1 MRVLTI
7 CPYPPQQDGIGYHAS
22 ELIAALPSDIERHVL
37 TTGSAALVE
46 EPTIETI
53 AIHRLRERNPV
64 LTLRAWGVVRRLNPD
79 VIHMHF
85 AVSLLGTRYL
95 AIFVAGLMARRRL
108 GVPVVLT
115 DHEVVRDVD
124 TLGPFGT
131 LLHGRLA
138 TLVDVVLVYS
148 NEAKEVLTDRCGVD
162 AAKVIVVPHGMTP
175 RLTTHKLLG
184 PGRALFCTFGFIQRD
199 KGIDIFL
206 DAVALL
212 RADPSCP
219 PFEVVV
225 AGSVRARRGIFRI
238 FGRADRKYAQQID
251 ETIQNDLADIVSRCP
266 FLPESDL
273 YHMLHRCRAFVA
285 PYRRTTQSG
294 AVNRAA
300 GAGSAIVA
308 SDLPGLR
315 ASLGDA
321 ALWFEVGNS
330 QSLASAMRRLLIDPS
345 ETDRLRA
352 ATRNALASQS
362 MEATAAIQADLWR
375 LLVKEATLT

>member
-1 MRVLTI
+1 MRLLMI
-7 CPYPPQQDGIGYHAS
+7 CPYPPQQDGIGHHAS
-22 ELIAALPSDIERHVL
+22 ELLAALPSDIESHVL
-37 TTGSAALVE
+37 TTGPAALAE

-53 AIHRLRERNPV
+53 AVHRLGQGNPV
-64 LTLRAWGVVRRLNPD
+64 LPVRAWSLVRRLSPD
-79 VIHMHF
+79 VVHMHF
-85 AVSLLGTRYL
+85 AVSLLGTRYV
-95 AIFVAGLMARRRL
+95 AVFVAGLMARRRL
-108 GVPVVLT
+108 GVPVVIT

-138 TLVDVVLVYS
+138 ALVDVVVVYS
-148 NEAKEVLTDRCGVD
+148 DEAKSVLTERCGVD

-175 RLTTHKLLG
+175 RLTTHEAPG
-184 PGRALFCTFGFIQRD
+184 SGRALFCTFGFIQRD
-199 KGIDIFL
+199 KGIDILL
-206 DAVALL
+206 DAVGLL
-212 RADPSCP
+212 RADALCP
-219 PFEVVV
+219 PFEVIVS
-225 AGSVRARRGIFRI
+225 GSVRARRGIFRL
-238 FGRADRKYAQQID
+238 FGRADRKYAREIDQI
-251 ETIQNDLADIVSRCP
+251 IRNDLADIVSRRP
-266 FLPESDL
+266 FLPETEL

-321 ALWFEVGNS
+321 ALWFEVGNPL
-330 QSLASAMRRLLIDPS
+330 SLANALRRLLADPS

-352 ATRNALASQS
+352 ASRKALESQS
-362 MEATAAIQADLWR
+362 MEATAAIQAELWR
-375 LLVKEATLT
+375 RLVKEAMLT

>member
-7 CPYPPQQDGIGYHAS
+7 CPYPPQQDGIGHHAS
-22 ELIAALPSDIERHVL
+22 ELLAALPSDIERHVL

-46 EPTIETI
+46 GPSIETI
-53 AIHRLRERNPV
+53 AVHRLPERNPV
-64 LTLRAWGVVRRLNPD
+64 LPVRAWSVVRRLSPD
-79 VIHMHF
+79 VVHMHF

-124 TLGPFGT
+124 TLGPFGK

-138 TLVDVVLVYS
+138 GLVDVVLVYS
-148 NEAKEVLTDRCGVD
+148 NEAKEVLTDKCGVD

-175 RLTTHKLLG
+175 RLTTHKPLDS
-184 PGRALFCTFGFIQRD
+184 GRAVLCTFGFIQRD
-199 KGIDIFL
+199 KGIDILL
-206 DAVALL
+206 DAVRLL
-212 RADPSCP
+212 RADPLTP
-219 PFEVVV
+219 PFEVIVS
-225 AGSVRARRGIFRI
+225 GSVRARRGIFRL
-238 FGRADRKYAQQID
+238 FGKADRKYAREVD
-251 ETIQNDLADIVSRCP
+251 EAIRNDLADIVSRRP

-273 YHMLHRCRAFVA
+273 YQMLHGCRAFVA

-315 ASLGDA
+315 ASLGGA
-321 ALWFEVGNS
+321 ALWFKVGDPH
-330 QSLASAMRRLLIDPS
+330 SLASALLRLLTDPS
-345 ETDRLRA
+345 EADRLRA
-352 ATRNALASQS
+352 ASRAALASQS
-362 MEATAAIQADLWR
+362 MEATAAIQAELWR
-375 LLVKEATLT
+375 RLVKGAILT